1 MDGAEV
7 KRQAKQGKKAALEQ
21 SFLTT
26 WKLAYPT
33 LPAPTLQYHFHPERK
48 WRFDFSWP
56 DHGKVAVEIQGG
68 SFVQGGHNRG
78 AQQAKDYE
86 KQREAVRLG
95 WRVLPFNT
103 LDCRDMM
110 AVVNCV
116 AEILTDAKP
125 LTESQP

>member
-86 KQREAVRLG
+86 KQNAAVLLG
-95 WRVLPFNT
+95 WRVLHFNT
-103 LDCRDMM
+103 KQMGNIIEVVDLVASVLTNARDVDC
-110 AVVNCV
+110 A
-116 AEILTDAKP
+116 
-125 LTESQP
+125 